1 VAEKRVSFPAA
12 NNLSRKFVWKYD
24 PEKLFGTH
32 NLHRH
37 PGTCPVF
44 VDLLLESSV
53 PEQE

>member
-1 VAEKRVSFPAA
+1 MI
-12 NNLSRKFVWKYD
+12 RKKHD

-44 VDLLLESSV
+44 VDFLLESSV